1 MVSTRTSIVNP
12 ATRMVEISTGN
23 KKNQKEMTK
32 STITEET
39 TSKVEKVKIM
49 MRWMVEVMKVSS

>member
-1 MVSTRTSIVNP
+1 VNP
-12 ATRMVEISTGN
+12 ATRMVEISMGN

-49 MRWMVEVMKVSS
+49 MRWTVEVMKVSS